1 MISKRII
8 NFWKIK
14 MNILK
19 NTLSIVE
26 IEVAERV
33 ERAVA
38 VACMC

>member
-1 MISKRII
+1 
-8 NFWKIK
+8 
-14 MNILK
+14 MNILT

-26 IEVAERV
+26 IEVAERS